1 MKTNLYDPIR
11 LLSSDFWSWPRCV
24 DTDSLFICSRWA
36 VSQSGWH
43 TPESWDKKRYSAGLR
58 WGSLKLSQTH
68 RMVGERIHKMAY
80 LWFEH
85 VWTSPF
91 FPQNPMVYHYFP
103 IRVCIPLSDTPK
115 SKWLGRT
122 GHNQERKEL
131 GHNHQTRS
139 RLHIVI
145 SNIKWLYPFI
155 FSLYISIYILFICT
169 LYPLYIIY
177 YPIWHISYSNQ
188 VSCVLHRSVIFAKI
202 PKFWPI
208 PRMSPD
214 VQHLPQRMCVAIRI
228 LEHLMII
235 SIDIGYIL
243 DKYWINIEWFG
254 ASPLFV

>member
-1 MKTNLYDPIR
+1 MLCIQTVDDSIFGNVLSVQTEVWHCIWKQTYIIYIFIYDPIM

-24 DTDSLFICSRWA
+24 DIDSLFICSRWA

-91 FPQNPMVYHYFP
+91 FPQNPTVYHHFP

-139 RLHIVI
+139 RLRIVSYCYI
-145 SNIKWLYPFI
+145 TLNDYIHLY
-155 FSLYISIYILFICT
+155 SLYIYIYT
-169 LYPLYIIY
+169 YYLYVHYTRYI
-177 YPIWHISYSNQ
+177 
-188 VSCVLHRSVIFAKI
+188 
-202 PKFWPI
+202 
-208 PRMSPD
+208 
-214 VQHLPQRMCVAIRI
+214 
-228 LEHLMII
+228 
-235 SIDIGYIL
+235 
-243 DKYWINIEWFG
+243 
-254 ASPLFV
+254 

>member
-1 MKTNLYDPIR
+1 M
-11 LLSSDFWSWPRCV
+11 LLSFDFWSWPRCV

-103 IRVCIPLSDTPK
+103 IRVCIPHSDTPK

-145 SNIKWLYPFI
+145 SNIKWLYPFL
-155 FSLYISIYILFICT
+155 FSLYIIYINI
-169 LYPLYIIY
+169 YIIY
-177 YPIWHISYSNQ
+177 MYIIPIIYNILSHMAHILFQPGILCYSPQCDLCQDPKVLTNTPNESRCPALATEDVCCDSYSWAFDDHIN
-188 VSCVLHRSVIFAKI
+188 R
-202 PKFWPI
+202 
-208 PRMSPD
+208 
-214 VQHLPQRMCVAIRI
+214 
-228 LEHLMII
+228 
-235 SIDIGYIL
+235 
-243 DKYWINIEWFG
+243 YWIHIW
-254 ASPLFV
+254 